1 MIEVKIDAI
10 RISMM
15 NTRVVI
21 LKELNG
27 QRALPIYIGEPEAN
41 SISIQ
46 LQGMQVVRPITH
58 DLIVSMIRE
67 MGAQIRHVVVHDM
80 QETMYFARIIIANRD
95 GKELRIDSRPSDA
108 IAIAVRMDVPIYVED
123 EIMDKYGQA
132 PDEEMAT
139 PGADEDLGAFKDFL
153 GSLDLDDLDKK

>member
-15 NTRVVI
+15 GTRVVI
-21 LKELNG
+21 LKEIDAP
-27 QRALPIYIGEPEAN
+27 RALPIYIGETEAN

-46 LQGMQVVRPITH
+46 LQGLQVARPITH

-67 MGAQIRHVVVHDM
+67 MEASVRHVLVYDM
-80 QETMYFARIIIANRD
+80 QDNTYFARIVLSDRA
-95 GKELRIDSRPSDA
+95 GKELTVDSRPSDA
-108 IAIAVRMDVPIYVED
+108 IAIAVRLECPIYVED
-123 EIMDKYGQA
+123 EIMSKYGQS
-132 PDEEMAT
+132 PDEE
-139 PGADEDLGAFKDFL
+139 PGDPREEDLGAFKDFL

>member
-58 DLIVSMIRE
+58 DLIVNMIRE
-67 MGAQIRHVVVHDM
+67 MGASIRYVVVHDM
-80 QETMYFARIIIANRD
+80 QETMYFARIVLANRD

-132 PDEEMAT
+132 PDEETT
-139 PGADEDLGAFKDFL
+139 PGADEELGAFKDFL

>member
-67 MGAQIRHVVVHDM
+67 MGAAIRFVVVHDM
-80 QETMYFARIIIANRD
+80 QETMYFARIVIANRD

-123 EIMDKYGQA
+123 EILDKYGQA
-132 PDEEMAT
+132 PDDETT
-139 PGADEDLGAFKDFL
+139 PGTDEDLGAFKDFL